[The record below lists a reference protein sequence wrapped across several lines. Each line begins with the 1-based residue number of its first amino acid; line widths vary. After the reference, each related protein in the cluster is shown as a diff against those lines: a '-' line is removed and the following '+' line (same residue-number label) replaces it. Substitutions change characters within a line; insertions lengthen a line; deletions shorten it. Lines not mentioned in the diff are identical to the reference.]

1 MTRIK
6 PNWSWQRAATTM
18 KQQPVSFPDWKDAI
32 AREPLS
38 PALRAAYIREI
49 ISFLKH
55 CKACHAPATVEL
67 VKQYLPVREKA
78 TPAPAREALRWFFR
92 TGRKQAGAD
101 RPRPM
106 EPETGTGAKHFVSSS
121 VAPSQSVRRSLRLS
135 EPGAAAQDLGGPD
148 WERDLIKAS
157 RERNFL
163 WRTEE
168 TYRGWAARFVNFLAP
183 KSPYAAGGEEVAAF
197 LSALAVELRA
207 SPSTQ
212 KQALNALV
220 FLMQEA

>member
-1 MTRIK
+1 M
-6 PNWSWQRAATTM
+6 
-18 KQQPVSFPDWKDAI
+18 
-32 AREPLS
+32 
-38 PALRAAYIREI
+38 
-49 ISFLKH
+49 
-55 CKACHAPATVEL
+55 
-67 VKQYLPVREKA
+67 
-78 TPAPAREALRWFFR
+78 
-92 TGRKQAGAD
+92 
-101 RPRPM
+101 
-106 EPETGTGAKHFVSSS
+106 
-121 VAPSQSVRRSLRLS
+121 
-135 EPGAAAQDLGGPD
+135 
-148 WERDLIKAS
+148 IKAS

-163 WRTEE
+163 WRTEK